1 MSTREYMLG
10 NVAIARGI
18 VEGGA
23 QVISGYPGTPSS
35 EIIDTL
41 SGMDERNFYVEW
53 SVNEKVAMEVAAG
66 AAWSGVRSV
75 VTMKHVGLNVAA
87 DPLMTLAYTG
97 VKGGMVI
104 IVADDPSC
112 HSSQNE
118 QDTRKYADLSLVP
131 CLDPS
136 TIQEAKD
143 MIPYAFELSEKFEI
157 PVIFRPTTRISH
169 GKSDVGSGEVV
180 ENRPIAHFEKLID
193 RWVMLPKN
201 ARVRHPHL
209 LGIQENIT
217 KELESSKWNEL
228 TLNNVSG
235 QKFGIIASGIASV
248 YTKEAILNL
257 GIDVSFLKVGT
268 FPVPQGLIRDMLEH
282 VETVLVIEELEPVV
296 EEKVRI
302 IANETGS
309 CTGIIGKTGDFV
321 PRVGELNVE
330 LCEAAITNAFGTG
343 EKTKL
348 AESAVDVE
356 EMVDVANVV
365 GVEEM
370 GDAANMANMAD
381 IELPLRPPA
390 MCPGCSHRAVYY
402 AMKKVFGN
410 DAVYPS
416 DIGCYTLGVQSGTVE
431 TTLCM
436 GSSITLASG
445 IYHAGESRPICCSIG
460 DSTFFHTGMNGLMN
474 AVYNKA
480 NITVTILDNRVT
492 AMTGHQPNPGMG
504 KTATGENTVDISI
517 KDLCRGLGAEFVEVV
532 DAYDCKA
539 TEEVFKRA
547 KEYNGTSVVIAEQA
561 CVIDARRAGIR
572 LKPYVIDQDKC
583 TGCKECVKFGCPAIE
598 FDPENKHAKI
608 TALCTGCGV
617 CARICK
623 FNAISE
629 VGK

>member
-1 MSTREYMLG
+1 
-10 NVAIARGI
+10 
-18 VEGGA
+18 
-23 QVISGYPGTPSS
+23 
-35 EIIDTL
+35 
-41 SGMDERNFYVEW
+41 
-53 SVNEKVAMEVAAG
+53 
-66 AAWSGVRSV
+66 
-75 VTMKHVGLNVAA
+75 
-87 DPLMTLAYTG
+87 
-97 VKGGMVI
+97 MVI

-118 QDTRKYADLSLVP
+118 QDTRKYADFSLVP

-169 GKSDVGSGEVV
+169 GKSDVEPGEVI
-180 ENRPIAHFEKLID
+180 EDRPPAYFEKLID

-209 LGIQENIT
+209 LGIQDGIT
-217 KELESSKWNEL
+217 KELESSPWNEL
-228 TLNNVSG
+228 TLSD
-235 QKFGIIASGIASV
+235 KSDSKIGIIASGIASV
-248 YTKEAILNL
+248 YAKEAILNI

-268 FPVPQGLIRDMLEH
+268 YPVPQGLIRDMLEH

-296 EEKVRI
+296 EDRVRV
-302 IANETGS
+302 IANKTSS
-309 CTGIIGKTGDFV
+309 CTRIIGKTGDFV
-321 PRVGELNVE
+321 PRVEELNVE
-330 LCEAAITNAFGTG
+330 LCEVAIANAFGIQ
-343 EKTKL
+343 EKIKL
-348 AESAVDVE
+348 TESTVDLE
-356 EMVDVANVV
+356 EKV
-365 GVEEM
+365 GM
-370 GDAANMANMAD
+370 PD

-480 NITVTILDNRVT
+480 DITVTILDNRVT

-504 KTATGENTVDISI
+504 KTATGEPTVDISI
-517 KDLCRGLGAEFVEVV
+517 KDLCYCR
-532 DAYDCKA
+532 
-539 TEEVFKRA
+539 
-547 KEYNGTSVVIAEQA
+547 
-561 CVIDARRAGIR
+561 
-572 LKPYVIDQDKC
+572 
-583 TGCKECVKFGCPAIE
+583 TGMR
-598 FDPENKHAKI
+598 H
-608 TALCTGCGV
+608 
-617 CARICK
+617 
-623 FNAISE
+623 
-629 VGK
+629 

>member
-41 SGMDERNFYVEW
+41 SRMDERNFYVEW

-66 AAWSGVRSV
+66 AAWAGVRSV

-118 QDTRKYADLSLVP
+118 QDSRKYAEFSLVP

-143 MIPYAFELSEKFEI
+143 MIPYAFKLSEKFEI

-169 GKSDVGSGEVV
+169 GKSDVKPGEIVK
-180 ENRPIAHFEKLID
+180 NRPPAHFEKLID

-201 ARVRHPHL
+201 ARVRHTHL
-209 LGIQENIT
+209 LSIQDSIT
-217 KELESSKWNEL
+217 KELEDSLWNEL
-228 TLNNVSG
+228 TLSNGS
-235 QKFGIIASGIASV
+235 KIGIIASGIASV
-248 YTKEAILNL
+248 YTKEAIQNL
-257 GIDVSFLKVGT
+257 GIDVSFLKIST
-268 FPVPQGLIRDMLEH
+268 YPVPQGLIKKMLKH
-282 VETVLVIEELEPVV
+282 ADTVLVIEELEPVV
-296 EEKVRI
+296 EDRVKI
-302 IANETGS
+302 IANDVGS
-309 CTGIIGKTGDFV
+309 DTRIIGKTGDLV
-321 PRVGELNVE
+321 SRNGELNVE
-330 LCEAAITNAFGTG
+330 LCENAIANAFGIQDKSKPANIAT
-343 EKTKL
+343 ENIADSKM
-348 AESAVDVE
+348 DVG
-356 EMVDVANVV
+356 NVV
-365 GVEEM
+365 
-370 GDAANMANMAD
+370 N

-390 MCPGCSHRAVYY
+390 MCPGCSHRAVYHS
-402 AMKKVFGN
+402 MKKVFGN

-504 KTATGENTVDISI
+504 MTATGEPTVEISI
-517 KDLCRGLGAEFVEVV
+517 EKLCRGLGAEFVEVV
-532 DAYDCKA
+532 DAYNRKA
-539 TEEVFKRA
+539 TEETFKRA
-547 KEYNGTSVVIAEQA
+547 KEYEGTSVVIAEQA
-561 CVIDARRAGIR
+561 CVINARRLGIKH
-572 LKPYVIDQDKC
+572 KPYVVDVEKC
-583 TGCKECVKFGCPAIE
+583 TGCKQCVKFGCPAIE
-598 FDPENKHAKI
+598 FDAKGKHSKI

-617 CARICK
+617 CAQICK
-623 FNAISE
+623 FDAISIFE

>member
-10 NVAIARGI
+10 NVAIAQGI

-41 SGMDERNFYVEW
+41 SRMDDRNFYVEW

-66 AAWSGVRSV
+66 AAWTGVRSV
-75 VTMKHVGLNVAA
+75 VIMKHVGLNVAA

-118 QDTRKYADLSLVP
+118 QDSRKYADFSLVP

-143 MIPYAFELSEKFEI
+143 IIPYAFELSEKFGI
-157 PVIFRPTTRISH
+157 PIIFRTTTRISH
-169 GKSDVGSGEVV
+169 GKSDVKPGEVV
-180 ENRPIAHFEKLID
+180 ENRPMARFEKLVD

-201 ARVRHPHL
+201 ARVRHLHL
-209 LGIQENIT
+209 LNIQDSIAS
-217 KELESSKWNEL
+217 ELEKSPWNEL
-228 TLNNVSG
+228 TINNDPQSKIGV
-235 QKFGIIASGIASV
+235 IASGIASV
-248 YTKEAILNL
+248 YAKEAILNIGL
-257 GIDVSFLKVGT
+257 DASFLKIVT
-268 FPVPQGLIRDMLEH
+268 YPVPKGLIKKMLEH
-282 VETVLVIEELEPVV
+282 AETVLVIEELEPVV
-296 EEKVRI
+296 EDRVKI
-302 IANETGS
+302 IANEIGS
-309 CTGIIGKTGDFV
+309 DARIVGKTGDFV
-321 PRVGELNVE
+321 PRIGELNVE
-330 LCEAAITNAFGTG
+330 LCEYAIVNAFGIT
-343 EKTKL
+343 EKPNM
-348 AESAVDVE
+348 AAS
-356 EMVDVANVV
+356 MVDV
-365 GVEEM
+365 
-370 GDAANMANMAD
+370 GDLVNIAD

-445 IYHAGESRPICCSIG
+445 IYHAGEPRPICCSIG

-480 NITVTILDNRVT
+480 NITVTILDNRIT

-504 KTATGENTVDISI
+504 KTATGDTTVDISI
-517 KDLCRGLGAEFVEVV
+517 KKLCQGLGAKFVEVV
-532 DAYDCKA
+532 DAYDYKA
-539 TEEVFKRA
+539 TKEVFKRA
-547 KEYNGTSVVIAEQA
+547 KEYVGTSVVIAEQA

-572 LKPYVIDQDKC
+572 LKPYMIDVGKC
-583 TGCKECVKFGCPAIE
+583 TGCKQCVKFGCPAIE
-598 FDPENKHAKI
+598 FDTKSKHAKI

-617 CARICK
+617 CVHVCK
-623 FNAISE
+623 FGSISVVE
-629 VGK
+629 Q

>member
-1 MSTREYMLG
+1 MSTCEYMLG

-41 SGMDERNFYVEW
+41 SKMNERNFYVEW

-66 AAWSGVRSV
+66 AAWAGVRSV
-75 VTMKHVGLNVAA
+75 VIMKHVGLNVAA

-104 IVADDPSC
+104 IVADDPLC

-118 QDTRKYADLSLVP
+118 QDSRKYADFSLIP

-143 MIPYAFELSEKFEI
+143 MIPYAFELSEKFGI

-169 GKSDVGSGEVV
+169 GKSDVEPGEVV
-180 ENRPIAHFEKLID
+180 ENRPAAHFEKLLD

-201 ARVRHPHL
+201 ARVRHLHL
-209 LGIQENIT
+209 LGIQDDIT
-217 KELESSKWNEL
+217 KELENSQWNEL
-228 TLNNVSG
+228 TINNDPQPKIGV
-235 QKFGIIASGIASV
+235 IASGIASM
-248 YTKEAILNL
+248 YAKEAILNL
-257 GIDVSFLKVGT
+257 GVNASFLKIGT
-268 FPVPQGLIRDMLEH
+268 YPVPKGLIGIFLEH
-282 VETVLVIEELEPVV
+282 VDTVLVIEELEPVV
-296 EEKVRI
+296 EDRVRI

-309 CTGIIGKTGDFV
+309 DAKVIGKAGNFV
-321 PRVGELNVE
+321 PRIGELNVE
-330 LCEAAITNAFGTG
+330 LCENAIANAFGIQ
-343 EKTKL
+343 EKTKF
-348 AESAVDVE
+348 AGSTVD
-356 EMVDVANVV
+356 MTGIN
-365 GVEEM
+365 
-370 GDAANMANMAD
+370 D
-381 IELPLRPPA
+381 IELPQRPPA
-390 MCPGCSHRAVYY
+390 MCPGCSHRAVYH
-402 AMKKVFGN
+402 AMKKVFGA

-416 DIGCYTLGVQSGTVE
+416 DIGCYTLGVQNGTVE

-504 KTATGENTVDISI
+504 KTATGDTTVDISI
-517 KDLCRGLGAEFVEVV
+517 ENLCRSLGAEFVEVV
-532 DAYDCKA
+532 DAYDRKA
-539 TEEVFKRA
+539 TVKAFRRA
-547 KEYNGTSVVIAEQA
+547 KEYAGTSVIIAEQA

-572 LKPYVIDQDKC
+572 LKPYVIDVEKC
-583 TGCKECVKFGCPAIE
+583 TGCKQCIKFGCPAIE
-598 FDPENKHAKI
+598 FDAENKHAKI

-617 CARICK
+617 CAQICK
-623 FNAISE
+623 FYAISE
-629 VGK
+629 VGL

>member
-10 NVAIARGI
+10 NVAIAQGI

-41 SGMDERNFYVEW
+41 SRMDDRNFYVEW

-66 AAWSGVRSV
+66 AAWTGVRSV
-75 VTMKHVGLNVAA
+75 VIMKHVGLNVAA

-118 QDTRKYADLSLVP
+118 QDSRKYADFSLVP

-143 MIPYAFELSEKFEI
+143 IIPYAFELSEKFGI
-157 PVIFRPTTRISH
+157 PIIFRTTTRISH
-169 GKSDVGSGEVV
+169 GKSDVKPGEVV
-180 ENRPIAHFEKLID
+180 ENRPMARFEKLVD

-201 ARVRHPHL
+201 ARVRHLHL
-209 LGIQENIT
+209 LNIQDSIAS
-217 KELESSKWNEL
+217 ELEKSPWNEL
-228 TLNNVSG
+228 TINNDPQSKIGV
-235 QKFGIIASGIASV
+235 IASGIASV
-248 YTKEAILNL
+248 YAKEAILNIGL
-257 GIDVSFLKVGT
+257 DASFLKIGT
-268 FPVPQGLIRDMLEH
+268 YPVPKGLIKKILEH
-282 VETVLVIEELEPVV
+282 AETVLVIEELEPVV
-296 EEKVRI
+296 EDRVKI
-302 IANETGS
+302 IANEIGS
-309 CTGIIGKTGDFV
+309 DARIIGKTGDFV
-321 PRVGELNVE
+321 PRIGELNVE
-330 LCEAAITNAFGTG
+330 LCEYAIVNAFGIT
-343 EKTKL
+343 EKPNM
-348 AESAVDVE
+348 AAS
-356 EMVDVANVV
+356 MVDV
-365 GVEEM
+365 
-370 GDAANMANMAD
+370 GDLVNIAD

-445 IYHAGESRPICCSIG
+445 IYHAGEPRPICCSIG

-480 NITVTILDNRVT
+480 NITVTILDNRIT

-504 KTATGENTVDISI
+504 KTATGDTTVDISI
-517 KDLCRGLGAEFVEVV
+517 KKLCQGLGAKFVEVV
-532 DAYDCKA
+532 DAYDYKA

-547 KEYNGTSVVIAEQA
+547 KEYVGTSVVIAEQA

-572 LKPYVIDQDKC
+572 LKPYMIDVGKC
-583 TGCKECVKFGCPAIE
+583 TGCKQCVKFGCPAIE
-598 FDPENKHAKI
+598 FDTKSKHAKI

-617 CARICK
+617 CVHVCK
-623 FNAISE
+623 FGSISVVE
-629 VGK
+629 Q